1 LIFRPGK
8 PGRRKQAGGG
18 EKNHEQ
24 DKHGFTPHR
33 YSIGLAFVRH
43 INLGLYLVF
52 PILSE
57 GIESCVGEEEC
68 RCLAWGEEQGSGQN
82 RLAGSVWV

>member
-1 LIFRPGK
+1 M
-8 PGRRKQAGGG
+8 
-18 EKNHEQ
+18 
-24 DKHGFTPHR
+24 R
-33 YSIGLAFVRH
+33 YILHPQVETR
-43 INLGLYLVF
+43 GLYLVF